1 MRRHN
6 GMRPQDIAILLKIVM
21 LGKNEW
27 QYQDLARSLCISG
40 AEVNASLNRSK
51 LAGLIDYNR
60 KRVNKQSL
68 YEFLEHGIKYVFPI
82 HPGALSKGI
91 PTAHSH
97 PVFKDQIV
105 SESVFVWPDI
115 NGTEIGQTIEPLF
128 NTQVRAIKEDSA
140 LYEVLSLIEILR
152 VGKTREKNIALQQLK
167 KVLAQ

>member
-1 MRRHN
+1 
-6 GMRPQDIAILLKIVM
+6 MRPQDIAILLKIVM
-21 LGKNEW
+21 LGKNDW

-60 KRVNKQSL
+60 KRVNKQAL
-68 YEFLEHGIKYVFPI
+68 YEFLEHGIQYVFPI

-128 NTQVRAIKEDSA
+128 NTQVKAIKEDSA

-152 VGKTREKNIALQQLK
+152 VGKSREKNIALQQLK
-167 KVLAQ
+167 KLLEQ

>member
-1 MRRHN
+1 
-6 GMRPQDIAILLKIVM
+6 MRPQDIAILLKIVM

-27 QYQDLARSLCISG
+27 QYQDLSRSLCISG

-60 KRVNKQSL
+60 KRVNKQAL
-68 YEFLEHGIKYVFPI
+68 YEFLEHGIQYVFPI

-128 NTQVRAIKEDSA
+128 ITQVKAIKEDSA

-152 VGKTREKNIALQQLK
+152 VGKPREKNIALQQLK
-167 KVLAQ
+167 NVLEQ

>member
-1 MRRHN
+1 
-6 GMRPQDIAILLKIVM
+6 MRPQDIAILLKIVM

-60 KRVNKQSL
+60 KRVNKQAL
-68 YEFLEHGIKYVFPI
+68 YEFLEHGIQYVFPI

-97 PVFKDQIV
+97 PVIKDQIV
-105 SESVFVWPDI
+105 SESVFVWPDS

-128 NTQVRAIKEDSA
+128 NTQVKAIKEDSA

-167 KVLAQ
+167 KVLEQ

>member
-1 MRRHN
+1 
-6 GMRPQDIAILLKIVM
+6 MRPQDIAILLKIVM

-27 QYQDLARSLCISG
+27 QYQDLAGSLCISG

-60 KRVNKQSL
+60 KRVNKQAL
-68 YEFLEHGIKYVFPI
+68 YEFLEHGIQYVFPI

-128 NTQVRAIKEDSA
+128 NTQVKAIKEDSA

-152 VGKTREKNIALQQLK
+152 LGKTRGKNIALQQLK
-167 KVLAQ
+167 KVLEQ

>member
-1 MRRHN
+1 
-6 GMRPQDIAILLKIVM
+6 MRPQDIAILLKIVI

-40 AEVNASLNRSK
+40 AEVNESLNRSK

-60 KRVNKQSL
+60 KRVNKQAL
-68 YEFLEHGIKYVFPI
+68 YEFLEHGIQYVFPI

-97 PVFKDQIV
+97 PVIKDQIV

-128 NTQVRAIKEDSA
+128 KTQVKAIKEDSA

-167 KVLAQ
+167 KVLEQ

>member
-1 MRRHN
+1 MRKHN
-6 GMRPQDIAILLKIVM
+6 GMRPQDVAILLKIVL

-51 LAGLIDYNR
+51 LAGLIDHNR
-60 KRVNKQSL
+60 KRVNKQAL
-68 YEFLEHGIKYVFPI
+68 YEFLQHGIQYVFPI
-82 HPGALSKGI
+82 QPGALTKGI

-97 PVFKDQIV
+97 PDIKEQIV
-105 SESVFVWPDI
+105 SEGIFVWPDI

-128 NTQVRAIKEDSA
+128 NTQVRAIREDPG

-167 KVLAQ
+167 KVLDQ

>member
-27 QYQDLARSLCISG
+27 QYQDLSRSLCISG

-60 KRVNKQSL
+60 KRVNKQAL
-68 YEFLEHGIKYVFPI
+68 YEFLEHGIQYVFPI

-128 NTQVRAIKEDSA
+128 ITQVKAIKEDSA

-152 VGKTREKNIALQQLK
+152 VGKPREKNIALQQLK
-167 KVLAQ
+167 NVLEQ

>member
-60 KRVNKQSL
+60 KRVNKQAL
-68 YEFLEHGIKYVFPI
+68 YEFLEHGIQYVFPI
-82 HPGALSKGI
+82 HPGGLSKGI

-97 PVFKDQIV
+97 PVFKDQIF

>member
-1 MRRHN
+1 
-6 GMRPQDIAILLKIVM
+6 MRPQDIAILLKIVM

>member
-1 MRRHN
+1 
-6 GMRPQDIAILLKIVM
+6 MRPQDIAILLKIVM
-21 LGKNEW
+21 LGNNEW

-60 KRVNKQSL
+60 KRVNKQAL
-68 YEFLEHGIKYVFPI
+68 YEFLEHGIQYVFPI

-97 PVFKDQIV
+97 PFIKDQIV

-128 NTQVRAIKEDSA
+128 NTQIKAIKEDSA

-167 KVLAQ
+167 KVLEQ

>member
-1 MRRHN
+1 
-6 GMRPQDIAILLKIVM
+6 MRPQDVAILLKIVL

-51 LAGLIDYNR
+51 LAGLIDHNR
-60 KRVNKQSL
+60 KRVNKQAL
-68 YEFLEHGIKYVFPI
+68 YEFLQHGIQYVFPI
-82 HPGALSKGI
+82 QPGALTKGI

-97 PVFKDQIV
+97 PDIKEQIV
-105 SESVFVWPDI
+105 SEGIFVWPDI

-128 NTQVRAIKEDSA
+128 NTQVRAIREDPG

-167 KVLAQ
+167 KVLDQ